1 VKHLLPRTQQRQ
13 LNLQRSNS
21 FEIDDNDD
29 DDLNDFPDIQIAYRR
44 PILISCDDK
53 CHHNDEDELS
63 DYITVR
69 LSLAR
74 LKAIHRYR
82 EVQTEEK
89 G

>member
-1 VKHLLPRTQQRQ
+1 MKHLLPRTQQKQ
-13 LNLQRSNS
+13 LSLQRSNS

-29 DDLNDFPDIQIAYRR
+29 DNADDFPDIQVAYPR
-44 PILISCDDK
+44 PNLISCDDK
-53 CHHNDEDELS
+53 CHHRDEDELS

-69 LSLAR
+69 LALAR

-82 EVQTEEK
+82 RVQTEEK

>member
-13 LNLQRSNS
+13 LSLQRSNS

-29 DDLNDFPDIQIAYRR
+29 DDLNDFLDIHVAYRR
-44 PILISCDDK
+44 PSLIPCDDK
-53 CHHNDEDELS
+53 CHHTGEDELS

-69 LSLAR
+69 LALAR
-74 LKAIHRYR
+74 LKAIHQYR
-82 EVQTEEK
+82 EIQTEEK